1 MIFALVLV
9 LAGCA
14 GGAAPTEAGPN
25 GVEARVQRP
34 NPIPPTAVSGPE
46 LEARLVEASGRVRVF
61 NFWATWCPPCLA
73 EMPMLRT
80 YAFRHPEIEI
90 VLVNVDHVSAQ
101 GMKVPIAIRNLGLE
115 SLGHLLLASEDPNR
129 TLRAHVKDWP
139 QQLPTTL
146 IVSPTG
152 VRTQMVAEALT
163 VDRLD
168 AAIRAANAS
177 DAQPQPGPG

>member
-1 MIFALVLV
+1 MTFALALV
-9 LAGCA
+9 LAGCTGDA
-14 GGAAPTEAGPN
+14 ASPTPGAEPT
-25 GVEARVQRP
+25 EARVQRP
-34 NPIPPTAVSGPE
+34 NPISPTSVSGAE

-80 YAFRHPEIEI
+80 YAFRHPEIEV

-101 GMKVPIAIRNLGLE
+101 GVKVPIAIRNLGLE

-129 TLRAHVKDWP
+129 TLKAHVKDWP

-146 IVSPTG
+146 FVSPTG
-152 VRTQMVAEALT
+152 VRTEMVAEALT

-177 DAQPQPGPG
+177 PPQPEPGPG